1 MNTTLDGRKY
11 DPNDYK
17 VVEFHNS
24 QDFDFTPE
32 LGAMYDGRPLFVGK
46 GERRQFPYHIGN
58 RLAENLAKAVMIKG
72 APPHNPE
79 DRNPTGAAL
88 WNDEKLGKLKA
99 SFMTELYSD
108 ETPIAQSQT
117 ELLMA
122 KVAELE
128 RLVKKDEAHEISAKI
143 DAESAEVAPAEST
156 PEPPKTYRDKQEV
169 IKELEARG
177 ITHDKRKGKDELE
190 QLLK

>member
-1 MNTTLDGRKY
+1 MNFTPDGRKY

-58 RLAENLAKAVMIKG
+58 RLAENLAKAIMVKG
-72 APPHNPE
+72 APAHNP
-79 DRNPTGAAL
+79 DDKNPTGASL
-88 WNDEKLGKLKA
+88 WNDERLAKLKA
-99 SFMTELYSD
+99 SFMTELFSE

-128 RLVKKDEAHEISAKI
+128 RLVKRD
-143 DAESAEVAPAEST
+143 DAPAKTDAAEAT
-156 PEPPKTYRDKQEV
+156 PEPPKTYQDKQEV
-169 IKELEARG
+169 IAALEAKG
-177 ITHDKRKGKDELE
+177 IAHDKRKGKDELE
-190 QLLK
+190 QLLKQ